1 MHDIIPDPTHFL
13 KPLEKDISVEI
24 DGDGLPVLAIL
35 HQPDVLPEREI
46 LDAGNRSP
54 GVSTILRALDSL
66 EVEAPAND
74 PPEIVLYLTQ
84 VEEGFAET
92 TELQAEIRRSDYSG
106 DPVPGSANQGVTVT
120 DDSVDGIEQRGV
132 GADFVM

>member
-54 GVSTILRALDSL
+54 GVSAILRTLDSL
-66 EVEAPAND
+66 EVEAPADD

-84 VEEGFAET
+84 VEKGTIPVILFSDPR
-92 TELQAEIRRSDYSG
+92 IRAY
-106 DPVPGSANQGVTVT
+106 P
-120 DDSVDGIEQRGV
+120 
-132 GADFVM
+132 